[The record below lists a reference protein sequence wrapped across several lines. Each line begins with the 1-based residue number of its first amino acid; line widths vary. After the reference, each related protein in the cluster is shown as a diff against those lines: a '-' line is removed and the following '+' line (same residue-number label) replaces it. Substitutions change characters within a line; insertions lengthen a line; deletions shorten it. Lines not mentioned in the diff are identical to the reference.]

1 MIGVI
6 VTFRHD
12 RKDLLAERGENHP
25 IEEAA
30 NNSKYNGPINN
41 HKTII
46 PRRDFYRI
54 NGTLSP
60 LLPSKQTSYERLKI
74 APNKT
79 LGMSALGILFRYFVW
94 LKTPK
99 EGRW

>member
-46 PRRDFYRI
+46 RRRRFYWI
-54 NGTLSP
+54 NC
-60 LLPSKQTSYERLKI
+60 
-74 APNKT
+74 
-79 LGMSALGILFRYFVW
+79 GMSMLSSKADLRNLVYKIL
-94 LKTPK
+94 L
-99 EGRW
+99 